1 MLIES
6 LLAVGVAR
14 TWWGMKGT
22 GWYWHQPL
30 LHAKLDLFVLIG
42 LVSIKPT
49 RSFQRWR
56 RELDATGRLPSA
68 DEVRGV
74 RKLVMLEA
82 HLLVLIP
89 AAAVLLARGVWTR

>member
-1 MLIES
+1 MPIES

-30 LHAKLDLFVLIG
+30 LQAKLGLFVLIG

-49 RSFQRWR
+49 CSFQRWR
-56 RELDATGRLPSA
+56 CELDTTGRLPSA

-74 RKLVMLEA
+74 CKLIMLEA

-89 AAAVLLARGVWTR
+89 VAAMLLARSVWTR